1 MSKARAISTS
11 ALPQRQPARRFG
23 PPGPSGPPGFGCARS
38 AQGRPAVQP
47 LFLSWALSAYCSSI
61 RGALRAVLTRL
72 LFPLEEQE
80 VGVQYQ
86 QFRQRLLELP
96 AVVHALANRIGPLL
110 GNMLD
115 PLFALDHEGERPKGM
130 TDRKSTRLNS

>member
-1 MSKARAISTS
+1 
-11 ALPQRQPARRFG
+11 
-23 PPGPSGPPGFGCARS
+23 
-38 AQGRPAVQP
+38 
-47 LFLSWALSAYCSSI
+47 
-61 RGALRAVLTRL
+61 L

-80 VGVQYQ
+80 FGVQYQ

-115 PLFALDHEGERPKGM
+115 PFFALDHEGERPKGM
-130 TDRKSTRLNS
+130 TLAVGTVTGRLAATAVSKGERAGKGIGGNFETGDKLTLALPKTVGGSAGG